1 MAKKL
6 KDYYGAETAALL
18 AEKLIQAQPGFDASA
33 FQAYVLERIGPVEF
47 LARQDIYADAF
58 ERFLLGSYTEHL
70 GVFTEI
76 LGPELQTTEG
86 MFTEG
91 WWLWPVGRY
100 IERHGLLDYE
110 ATFDFLPEFT
120 KRHTAE
126 FAVRPLLIA
135 RPEETLSRMHAHS
148 QDPNVHVR
156 RWSSEGVRIAL
167 PWAKKQTVVLDHF
180 EAYSAIL
187 TQLRTAPEKFVQK
200 SVGNNLNDLWKVA
213 PDRLD
218 ELLKSWA
225 EYPMSAHTQWIVK
238 HGLRSERKSGS

>member
-6 KDYYGAETAALL
+6 KDYYGAETARLL
-18 AEKLIQAQPGFDASA
+18 AEKLSKAAKTFDAEG
-33 FQAYVLERIGPVEF
+33 FQAYVLGRIGPAEF

-58 ERFLLGSYTEHL
+58 ERFLPGAYAEHL
-70 GVFTEI
+70 ALFERI
-76 LGPELQTTEG
+76 LGPELQTCEG

-100 IERHGLLDYE
+100 LERHALLDYE
-110 ATFDFLPEFT
+110 RTFALLPEFT

-135 RPEETLSRMHAHS
+135 HPEETLNRLHAHS
-148 QDPNVHVR
+148 LDPNVHVR

-180 EAYSAIL
+180 EAYAAIL
-187 TQLRTAPEKFVQK
+187 SELRAAPEKFVQK

-213 PDRLD
+213 PERFQ
-218 ELLKSWA
+218 ELSRAWEREPIA
-225 EYPMSAHTQWIVK
+225 PETAWILK
-238 HGLRSERKSGS
+238 HGLRSARKKG